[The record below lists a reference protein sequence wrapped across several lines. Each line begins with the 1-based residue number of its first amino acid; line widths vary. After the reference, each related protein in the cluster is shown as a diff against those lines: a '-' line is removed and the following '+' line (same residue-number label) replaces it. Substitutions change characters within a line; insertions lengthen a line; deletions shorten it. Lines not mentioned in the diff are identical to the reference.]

1 MSGSG
6 VAEETVY
13 TRTTRKALEAAG
25 GTLEL
30 AARLYR
36 TPDEVNY
43 WLARRQVPPDRI
55 FLEMLEIV
63 SRRR

>member
-1 MSGSG
+1 M
-6 VAEETVY
+6 AKETVY

-25 GTLEL
+25 GIQQLAVRLRRTL
-30 AARLYR
+30 A
-36 TPDEVNY
+36 EVND
-43 WLARRQVPPDRI
+43 WLTGRQLPPDKA